1 MIFDT
6 GEMTLRGVVQL
17 LGRPVEEFSTGTP
30 GKKRVRNE
38 LSNVI
43 FADFQYL

>member
-1 MIFDT
+1 MILDT
-6 GEMTLRGVVQL
+6 GEVPLPGVVHL
-17 LGRPVEEFSTGTP
+17 LGRPVEEISTGMP

-43 FADFQYL
+43 FPDFQYV